1 MEEKIRI
8 LIADDHEVVREG
20 MKTLIAV
27 KRNMEIVAEAAD
39 GVEAVEL
46 ARLHKPD
53 VILLDLIMPRQ
64 DGLAALRAIKREN
77 PTSRVLVL
85 TTFDD
90 DQKVQSAIHG
100 GAQGY
105 LLKESS
111 SQRLIQAI
119 TDVYRGHSPIHPKV
133 AHKLMRQSK
142 QFPDERSIT
151 ALTEREIEVLKLI
164 AEGFSNEQIA
174 QLLSVTKRT
183 VAKHVSNILEK
194 LRVTNR
200 TQAALVALRQ
210 GIASLYPESDRFR

>member
-210 GIASLYPESDRFR
+210 GIASLYP